1 MKIPAITDLLNRQ
14 DSEEVMEISIL
25 LCDIERSLDCKALIQ
40 QEYADLM
47 VDVERLR
54 VIIALKKNLELNQ
67 MIHDAVVGIIEL
79 AKLVKP

>member
-25 LCDIERSLDCKALIQ
+25 LCDIERSLDCKTITQ

-47 VDVERLR
+47 IDVERLR
-54 VIIALKKNLELNQ
+54 TIIALKKNLELNQ
-67 MIHDAVVGIIEL
+67 LIHDAVVGLIEL
-79 AKLVKP
+79 AKMVKP